1 MRKNAQSAM
10 AVVRS
15 EEQNGGKASRG
26 IVPLPVASATT
37 ALATV
42 PVGLEQLYEDDL
54 VIPRVSMVQPTSRE
68 GTPGRLR
75 SNLTGDERETI
86 DLVVLRVQRGK
97 VLWSATLGED
107 PVCKSNDGLMP
118 AASVEH
124 PQSDVCCEVRGAH
137 LRPVCPAATWR
148 PKPGNG
154 GRLMPP
160 ACRDTYTVI
169 ALDLA
174 TETPFMM
181 ALHGS
186 GLRAVRVLRTV
197 LLQRHLNIYDAA
209 CTLRLRKQ
217 TNGKGTYYVPEF
229 TDVGPVEPPGR
240 FRDRFEQFAA
250 YESEGTFDAEK
261 ERADRPAAQDDV
273 AVAGTAIDT

>member
-15 EEQNGGKASRG
+15 EEQNGGKAAA
-26 IVPLPVASATT
+26 VPTVPQPVPPPAP
-37 ALATV
+37 LATV

-54 VIPRVSMVQPTSRE
+54 VIPRVSVGQPTSRE

-107 PVCKSNDGLMP
+107 PMCKSNDGLVP

-124 PQSDVCCEVRGAH
+124 PQSDVCCEVRGPH

-154 GRLMPP
+154 GRMEPP

-174 TETPFMM
+174 TETPFLM

-186 GLRAVRVLRTV
+186 GLRAVRVLRTI
-197 LLQRHLNIYDAA
+197 LLQRHINIYDAA

-217 TNGKGTYYVPEF
+217 TNGKGSYYVPEF
-229 TDVGPVEPPGR
+229 TDIRLVDPPGR
-240 FRDRFEQFAA
+240 YRDRYEQFAT
-250 YESEGTFDAEK
+250 YESEATFEAERETTGSTDATGAPAE
-261 ERADRPAAQDDV
+261 AD
-273 AVAGTAIDT
+273 AVAT